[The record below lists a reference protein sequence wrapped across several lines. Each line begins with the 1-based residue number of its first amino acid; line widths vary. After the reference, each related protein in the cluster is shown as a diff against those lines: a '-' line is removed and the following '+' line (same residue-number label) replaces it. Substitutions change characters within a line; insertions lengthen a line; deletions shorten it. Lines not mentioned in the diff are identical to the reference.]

1 MALTISKERTIWPRL
16 LGDFK
21 GTDHLA
27 MAPRRFQ
34 RWVGLGSIVFSN
46 LAISKER
53 TIWPWLLGDFK
64 GTDYLATA
72 PRRFQRNGFFS
83 HRF

>member
-1 MALTISKERTIWPRL
+1 MALTISKEWTIWLRL

-34 RWVGLGSIVFSN
+34 RW
-46 LAISKER
+46 ER